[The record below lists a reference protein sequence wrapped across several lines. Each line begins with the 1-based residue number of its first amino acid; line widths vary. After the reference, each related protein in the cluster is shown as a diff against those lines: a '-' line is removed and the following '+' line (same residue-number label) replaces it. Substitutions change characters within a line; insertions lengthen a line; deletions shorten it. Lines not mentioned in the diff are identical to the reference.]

1 MAATCQAIARSGRP
15 CSSPPL
21 AGSSWCWIHD
31 PAAGEA
37 RREASRKGGH
47 ARSNQARAR
56 KRIPDAMGTDELN
69 GYLSLLF
76 KGVIGGRI
84 EPKVGTAA
92 ATIARAMLEVRSAS
106 EIEDRLAELEKAA
119 GLDGRKTA

>member
-1 MAATCQAIARSGRP
+1 MAARCQAIARSGRP

-31 PAAGEA
+31 PAATEA

-47 ARSNQARAR
+47 ARSNQQRA
-56 KRIPDAMGTDELN
+56 KKEVPEAMAADELG

-76 KGVIGGRI
+76 KALAAAAVLLVAAALIPGGRF
-84 EPKVGTAA
+84 
-92 ATIARAMLEVRSAS
+92 
-106 EIEDRLAELEKAA
+106 
-119 GLDGRKTA
+119 